1 MMKHLPQRVGAALA
15 ALTVATL
22 LFAPADVLAQSWGTV
37 KGQVVWAGG
46 AVPELEK
53 ANVDKDQAHCL
64 SKGPILKNNLIVN
77 KSNKGVRYVLVW
89 LADAANPKSTAWKAP
104 IHPSLKALKPTVEI
118 DQPCCMFEPRVL
130 GIREGQ
136 ALLVKNTAP
145 VAHNFSITSIGDGP
159 NGNWLTP
166 SGSKPLEV
174 SGFKAKLLPTVYSCS
189 IHSWM
194 KGFVGVFSHPYFAVT
209 DEDGNFELKNVPAGK
224 HRLMA
229 WQEEAGWVIVNPML
243 RTDRGKIIEV
253 KAGGTTEVQVPLK
266 VASN

>member
-1 MMKHLPQRVGAALA
+1 MQFVSPRAWAVALA
-15 ALTVATL
+15 AVGVLSIPAAVRAQSYGTVA
-22 LFAPADVLAQSWGTV
+22 
-37 KGQVVWAGG
+37 GQVTFAGDT
-46 AVPELEK
+46 VPEPEK

-64 SKGPILKNNLIVN
+64 SKGPIFKNNLVVN
-77 KSNKGVRYVLVW
+77 KKNKGVRYVLVW

-104 IHPSLKALKPTVEI
+104 IHPSLKEFKPTVEI

-136 ALLVKNTAP
+136 GLLIRNTAP

-166 SGSKPLEV
+166 SGAKGLEV
-174 SGFKAKLLPTVYSCS
+174 SGFKAKLLPTVFTCS

-194 KGFVGVFSHPYFAVT
+194 KGYVGVFSHPYFTVT
-209 DEDGNFELKNVPAGK
+209 DEDGKFELKNVPAGK
-224 HRLMA
+224 YRLMA
-229 WQEEAGWVIVNPML
+229 WQEEAGWVLVNPKM

-253 KAGGTTEVQVPLK
+253 KGNATTDVQVPLK
-266 VASN
+266 VARD